1 MPMIWLK
8 RSKPC
13 QIYIRMPTS
22 PFLHRAQV
30 SVTMDSSQYVPS
42 TGGSTLEIAKYATTL
57 FYDTRVTEEM
67 VLDKFFFLIRRKMT

>member
-1 MPMIWLK
+1 
-8 RSKPC
+8 
-13 QIYIRMPTS
+13 
-22 PFLHRAQV
+22 
-30 SVTMDSSQYVPS
+30 MDSSQYVPS